1 MITLFRFGHFRN
13 RAKTFLYQSNSLPH
27 EIACLCNV
35 IHYKDYKM
43 RLTPNESLAFAGG
56 GTYTFSHVLHL
67 SKMYNV
73 IFAVPP
79 LNIAVLFLKM
89 AVQLLA

>member
-1 MITLFRFGHFRN
+1 
-13 RAKTFLYQSNSLPH
+13 
-27 EIACLCNV
+27 
-35 IHYKDYKM
+35 M